1 MAERLLPI
9 TDIDSV
15 SQNSGSY
22 RNKDITPYAPAKQ
35 TMALPAESQPIII
48 QIPNDVENF
57 DKSTLTLNYTVD
69 AGAAYYSG
77 YEDLLGMEAFSAITL
92 TSSVGTYF
100 VNITNPAIYAKVV
113 PKIDQSHK
121 TFLTNDD
128 ATGFHP
134 PLAGSENQLAVPF
147 TPPAGNSYNL
157 ASAATYKAVSY
168 PQPRYVRSS
177 AAAGVVNISRTIPL
191 GQLTGTLFA
200 LKHDQCFNTIM
211 NLTLYP
217 ATSVSNFGF
226 TTMAAY
232 TSGSSAAKTPYA
244 GTVTLSNVVL
254 NLAIQTDP
262 KIRAGFLSMAQSGH
276 LKYQVP
282 FLTQMSTPISAGTN
296 ASANV
301 NLSSAYGRKMKRLIN
316 VATLATPTLAGCV
329 DISNYNGSKM
339 NWYGTSLGG

>member
-22 RNKDITPYAPAKQ
+22 RNKDITPYAPAS
-35 TMALPAESQPIII
+35 LPMTLPSSSQPIII
-48 QIPNDVENF
+48 QIPNDVVNF
-57 DKSTLTLNYTVD
+57 EKSTLTYNYSVPD
-69 AGAAYYSG
+69 SGAAFYSG

-92 TSSVGTYF
+92 TSTVGTYF
-100 VNITNPAIYAKVV
+100 VNLTNPGVYGKVV

-134 PLAGSENQLAVPF
+134 PLAGSENQFAIPF

-177 AAAGVVNISRTIPL
+177 AAAGAVNISRTIPL

-211 NLTLYP
+211 NLTLTP
-217 ATSVSNFGF
+217 ATSVNNFGF
-226 TTMAAY
+226 TTVAAY
-232 TSGSSAAKTPYA
+232 TSGSSATKTP
-244 GTVTLSNVVL
+244 
-254 NLAIQTDP
+254 
-262 KIRAGFLSMAQSGH
+262 
-276 LKYQVP
+276 
-282 FLTQMSTPISAGTN
+282 
-296 ASANV
+296 
-301 NLSSAYGRKMKRLIN
+301 
-316 VATLATPTLAGCV
+316 
-329 DISNYNGSKM
+329 
-339 NWYGTSLGG
+339 